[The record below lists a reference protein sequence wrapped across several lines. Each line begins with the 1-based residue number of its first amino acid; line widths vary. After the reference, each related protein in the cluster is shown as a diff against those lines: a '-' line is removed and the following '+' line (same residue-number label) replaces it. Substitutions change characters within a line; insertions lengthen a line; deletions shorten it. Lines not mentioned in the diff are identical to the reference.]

1 MDRLT
6 GKESSSLMEAY
17 SSIYNSDKEEINEG
31 LLDRAALQ
39 PLKQAAK
46 TELKRLGSQALN
58 KYLPKAYGATLQGG
72 KDLAKAGLEAA
83 KTIKSVPA
91 NAFRYTLGDRGL
103 LRNPV
108 VQAAGATTAGVDLAV
123 NKDKSVAAKAV
134 KKVKE
139 IINPNLADSYQI
151 DNDEVIIECLNVI
164 ANHLIEGK
172 YASDEKSALKII
184 ENMSEGWA
192 LNILDS
198 YLAE

>member
-1 MDRLT
+1 MGRLT
-6 GKESSSLMEAY
+6 GKEISSLMEAY
-17 SSIYNSDKEEINEG
+17 SSIYNKDNEEINEG
-31 LLDRAALQ
+31 LLGKVALQ

-58 KYLPKAYGATLQGG
+58 KYVPMAYGAALRGG
-72 KDLAKAGLEAA
+72 KDLAKAGWEAT
-83 KTIKSVPA
+83 KTVTSVPR
-91 NAFRYTLGDRGL
+91 NAFRYTLGDKGL
-103 LRNPV
+103 LKNPV
-108 VQAAGATTAGVDLAV
+108 VQAGTAATGAVDYLL
-123 NKDKSVAAKAV
+123 NKDNSVAGKAV

-139 IINPNLADSYQI
+139 IINPNLADSYQT
-151 DNDEVIIECLNVI
+151 DNDEVIIECLNLI

-184 ENMSEGWA
+184 ENMSEGWV

>member
-17 SSIYNSDKEEINEG
+17 SSIYNKDNEEINEG
-31 LLDRAALQ
+31 WLDRTALQ

-58 KYLPKAYGATLQGG
+58 KYLPMAYGATLKGG
-72 KDLAKAGLEAA
+72 KDLGKAGIEAA
-83 KTIKSVPA
+83 KTLGSVPA
-91 NAFRYTLGDRGL
+91 NAFRYTLGDKGL

-123 NKDKSVAAKAV
+123 NKDKSLAAQAF
-134 KKVKE
+134 KKLKGIV
-139 IINPNLADSYQI
+139 NPNLSDSYQ
-151 DNDEVIIECLNVI
+151 NADEVIIECLNLI
-164 ANHLIEGK
+164 ANHLIEEK

-192 LNILDS
+192 HNILQN
-198 YLAE
+198 YLEE

>member
-17 SSIYNSDKEEINEG
+17 SSIYNKDKEEINEG
-31 LLDRAALQ
+31 LLDKAALQ

-58 KYLPKAYGATLQGG
+58 KYVPMTY
-72 KDLAKAGLEAA
+72 KAGMQGLKSLGKAGIEAS
-83 KTIKSVPA
+83 KTVGSVPA
-91 NAFRYTLGDRGL
+91 NAFRYTLGDKGI

-108 VQAAGATTAGVDLAV
+108 VQAGTAATGAVDYLV

-139 IINPNLADSYQI
+139 IINPNLADSYQT
-151 DNDEVIIECLNVI
+151 DNDEVIIECLNLI

-192 LNILDS
+192 INILDN

>member
-17 SSIYNSDKEEINEG
+17 SSIYNKDNEEINEG
-31 LLDRAALQ
+31 LLDRTALQ

-58 KYLPKAYGATLQGG
+58 KYLPMAYGATLKGG
-72 KDLAKAGLEAA
+72 KDLAKAGWEAT
-83 KTIKSVPA
+83 KTVGSVPA
-91 NAFRYTLGDRGL
+91 NAFRYTLGDKGL

-108 VQAAGATTAGVDLAV
+108 VQAGTAATGAVDYLL

-139 IINPNLADSYQI
+139 IINPNLADSYQT
-151 DNDEVIIECLNVI
+151 DNDEVIIECLNLI

-184 ENMSEGWA
+184 ENMSEGWV
-192 LNILDS
+192 LNILGN